1 MARFTRFRIALV
13 MDATA
18 PGEPLIRFERFTFR
32 YPPPVAGA
40 APVTAL
46 EEITLEVAAGEFL
59 GITGS
64 TGSGKSALCLA
75 IAGLIPQETGG
86 IIGGRVVVAGW
97 DTRYTPVPQLATRVG
112 IVFQDPESNLVGLS
126 VEDEVA
132 FGPEN
137 LGILPA
143 EIARRVDW
151 ALEVAGLS
159 HERGRPSAYLSGGQ
173 KQRLA
178 IAAVLAMQPQI
189 LVLDEPTA
197 QLDPVGKE
205 EVIAAIER
213 LRQVL
218 DRRLTIVLVESD
230 TELLSRFAERVVV
243 LHAGRIALEG
253 PPRAVF
259 SRTEELAALGV
270 RVPPLAELA
279 ARLNR
284 ALGAEL
290 SFLSLTEAEAALAR
304 LLDQGSVTGPSDH
317 PSLAGQRER
326 PAAQRVPASRQASAG
341 PLLAPVREPDDQTLQ
356 VRGPASL
363 VEIEEVRYR
372 YGGVYPAL
380 NGVSLRIEAGEF
392 LALIGPNGSGKT
404 TLAKHCNGLLRPESG
419 RVLVAGQDT
428 RATPVGQLARTVGY
442 AFQNPDHQLFLPSVA
457 EELAYGPRNLGLHG
471 PELRA
476 RVEEALERFGLVHLR
491 DRHPTLLGRG
501 LRQLVAIAAVY
512 AMSPRLLILDEPTG
526 GLDGHASG
534 RLMATLE
541 ELVAEGRSVLLIT
554 HDLRLV
560 AEHARRVVLVHE
572 GQILGDGPPRE
583 ILTDEELLERAGM
596 APPTIPRLVRGL
608 ARYGIPPVLTAAE
621 LGEAVL
627 ARLATGTGRPAPPPE
642 GGSA

>member
-1 MARFTRFRIALV
+1 

-18 PGEPLIRFERFTFR
+18 PGEPPIRFERFTFR
-32 YPPPVAGA
+32 YPPVAGA

-46 EEITLEVAAGEFL
+46 EEISLEVAAGEFL

-64 TGSGKSALCLA
+64 TGSGKSTLCLA
-75 IAGLIPQETGG
+75 IAGLVPQETGG
-86 IIGGRVVVAGW
+86 IVGGSVVVTGW

-112 IVFQDPESNLVGLS
+112 VVFQDPESNLVGLS

-137 LGILPA
+137 LGIPPA

-151 ALEVAGLS
+151 ALEVVGLS
-159 HERGRPSAYLSGGQ
+159 HERDRLSAHLSGGQ

-205 EVIAAIER
+205 EVIAAVER
-213 LRQVL
+213 LRQEL
-218 DRRLTIVLVESD
+218 GRRLTIVLVESD
-230 TELLSRFAERVVV
+230 TELLSHFADRIVV
-243 LHAGRIALEG
+243 LHAGRVALEG
-253 PPRAVF
+253 SPRAVF
-259 SRTEELAALGV
+259 SRTEQLAALGI

-290 SFLSLTEAEAALAR
+290 SFLSQTEAEAALAR
-304 LLDQGSVTGPSDH
+304 LLEQTGRTRPNDQP
-317 PSLAGQRER
+317 PLAGHRER
-326 PAAQRVPASRQASAG
+326 PAAEPVPAPRQARAG
-341 PLLAPVREPDDQTLQ
+341 SLLTLARE
-356 VRGPASL
+356 PASL
-363 VEIEEVRYR
+363 IEIEDARYR
-372 YGGVYPAL
+372 YGGVYSAL
-380 NGVSLRIEAGEF
+380 NGVSLRIGAGEF

-428 RATPVGQLARTVGY
+428 RATQVGQLARTVGY

-457 EELAYGPRNLGLHG
+457 EELAYGPRNLGLRG

-476 RVEEALERFGLVHLR
+476 RVEEALERFGLAELR
-491 DRHPTLLGRG
+491 NRHPTLLGRG

-512 AMSPRLLILDEPTG
+512 ALSPRLLILDEPTC
-526 GLDGHASG
+526 GLDGQATG

-572 GQILGDGPPRE
+572 GRILGDGPPRE
-583 ILTDEELLERAGM
+583 ILTDEALLARAGM
-596 APPTIPRLVRGL
+596 VPPTIARLSRDL
-608 ARYGIPPVLTAAE
+608 SRYGILPALTEAE
-621 LGEAVL
+621 LAEAVL
-627 ARLATGTGRPAPPPE
+627 ARLDAGTGHSGLTRE
-642 GGSA
+642 GGPG

>member
-1 MARFTRFRIALV
+1 
-13 MDATA
+13 MDVSTL
-18 PGEPLIRFERFTFR
+18 GEPLIRFERFTFR

-59 GITGS
+59 GVTGP
-64 TGSGKSALCLA
+64 TGSGKSTLCLA
-75 IAGLIPQETGG
+75 IAGLAPQETGG
-86 IIGGRVVVAGW
+86 IVGGRVVVAGW
-97 DTRYTPVPQLATRVG
+97 DTRRTPVPRLATRVG

-137 LGILPA
+137 LGVPPA

-151 ALEVAGLS
+151 ALEVAGLAR
-159 HERGRPSAYLSGGQ
+159 ERARPSAHLSGGQ

-178 IAAVLAMQPQI
+178 IAAVLAMQPQV

-213 LRQVL
+213 LRQQL
-218 DRRLTIVLVESD
+218 GRRLTIVLVESD
-230 TELLSRFAERVVV
+230 TELLSRFAERVIV
-243 LHAGRIALEG
+243 LHAGRIVLEG
-253 PPRAVF
+253 PPQAIF
-259 SRTEELAALGV
+259 SRVEELAALGV

-279 ARLNR
+279 ARLER
-284 ALGAEL
+284 ALGTGL
-290 SFLSLTEAEAALAR
+290 SFLGLPEAETALGR
-304 LLDQGSVTGPSDH
+304 LLDQAGVVGPNDH
-317 PSLAGQRER
+317 PPLAGHQGTSGPRETHPPVQATVR
-326 PAAQRVPASRQASAG
+326 LSPAPG
-341 PLLAPVREPDDQTLQ
+341 RELDDQTT
-356 VRGPASL
+356 RAREPAPL
-363 VEIEEVRYR
+363 VEIDDVRYR
-372 YGGVYPAL
+372 YGGAYPAL
-380 NGVSLRIEAGEF
+380 NGVSLRIEVGEF

-404 TLAKHCNGLLRPESG
+404 TLAKHCNGLLKPDAG
-419 RVLVAGQDT
+419 RVLIDGQDT
-428 RATPVGQLARTVGY
+428 HTTPVGQLARTVGY
-442 AFQNPDHQLFLPSVA
+442 VFQNPDHQLFLPSVA

-471 PELRA
+471 PELRE
-476 RVEEALERFGLVHLR
+476 RVEEALARFGLVELR

-526 GLDGHASG
+526 GLDGYNTG

-554 HDLRLV
+554 HELRLV
-560 AEHARRVVLVHE
+560 AEYARRVVLMHE
-572 GQILGDGPPRE
+572 GRILGGGPPRE
-583 ILTDEELLERAGM
+583 LLTDEELLERAGM
-596 APPTIPRLVRGL
+596 APPTIPRLARGL

-627 ARLATGTGRPAPPPE
+627 ARLATGTGCPAPPPE
-642 GGSA
+642 GGPA

>member
-1 MARFTRFRIALV
+1 

-18 PGEPLIRFERFTFR
+18 PGEPPIRFERFTFR
-32 YPPPVAGA
+32 YPPVAGA

-46 EEITLEVAAGEFL
+46 EEISLEVAAGEFL

-64 TGSGKSALCLA
+64 TGSGKSTLCLA
-75 IAGLIPQETGG
+75 IAGLVPQETGG
-86 IIGGRVVVAGW
+86 IVGGSVVVTGW

-112 IVFQDPESNLVGLS
+112 VVFQDPESNLVGLS

-137 LGILPA
+137 LGIPPA

-151 ALEVAGLS
+151 ALEVVGLS
-159 HERGRPSAYLSGGQ
+159 HERNRLSAHLSGGQ

-205 EVIAAIER
+205 EVIAAVER
-213 LRQVL
+213 LRQEL
-218 DRRLTIVLVESD
+218 GRRLTIVLVESD
-230 TELLSRFAERVVV
+230 TELLSRFADRIVV
-243 LHAGRIALEG
+243 LHAGRVALEG
-253 PPRAVF
+253 SPRAVF
-259 SRTEELAALGV
+259 SRTQELAALGI
-270 RVPPLAELA
+270 RIPPLAELA

-290 SFLSLTEAEAALAR
+290 SFLSQTEAEAALAR
-304 LLDQGSVTGPSDH
+304 LLEQTGLTRSNDQP
-317 PSLAGQRER
+317 PRAGHQER
-326 PAAQRVPASRQASAG
+326 PAAEPVPAPRQARAG
-341 PLLAPVREPDDQTLQ
+341 SLLTLASERDDQTLHA
-356 VRGPASL
+356 REPASL
-363 VEIEEVRYR
+363 IEIEDARYR

-380 NGVSLRIEAGEF
+380 NGVSLRIGAGEF

-428 RATPVGQLARTVGY
+428 RTTHVGQLARTVGY

-457 EELAYGPRNLGLHG
+457 EELAYGPRNLGLRG

-476 RVEEALERFGLVHLR
+476 RVDEALERFGLAELR
-491 DRHPTLLGRG
+491 NRHPTLLGRG

-512 AMSPRLLILDEPTG
+512 ALSPRLLILDEPTC
-526 GLDGHASG
+526 GLDGQATG
-534 RLMATLE
+534 RLMATIE

-572 GQILGDGPPRE
+572 GRILGDGPPRQ
-583 ILTDEELLERAGM
+583 ILTDEALLARAGM
-596 APPTIPRLVRGL
+596 APLTIARLSRGL
-608 ARYGIPPVLTAAE
+608 SRYGILPSLTEAE
-621 LGEAVL
+621 LAEAVL
-627 ARLATGTGRPAPPPE
+627 ARLAAGTGHSGLTRE
-642 GGSA
+642 GGPG

>member
-1 MARFTRFRIALV
+1 

-18 PGEPLIRFERFTFR
+18 PGEPPIRFERFTFR
-32 YPPPVAGA
+32 YPPVAEA

-46 EEITLEVAAGEFL
+46 EEISLEVAAGEFL

-64 TGSGKSALCLA
+64 TGSGKSTLCLA
-75 IAGLIPQETGG
+75 IAGLVPQETGG
-86 IIGGRVVVAGW
+86 VIGGRVAVTGW

-112 IVFQDPESNLVGLS
+112 LVFQDPESNLVGLS

-137 LGILPA
+137 LGIPPA
-143 EIARRVDW
+143 EIARRVNW
-151 ALEVAGLS
+151 ALEVVGLS
-159 HERGRPSAYLSGGQ
+159 RERDRPSAHLSGGQ

-205 EVIAAIER
+205 EVIAAVER
-213 LRQVL
+213 LRQEL
-218 DRRLTIVLVESD
+218 GRRLTIVLVESD
-230 TELLSRFAERVVV
+230 TELLSRFADRIVV

-253 PPRAVF
+253 SPQAVF
-259 SRTEELAALGV
+259 SRTEELAALGIW
-270 RVPPLAELA
+270 VPPLAELA

-290 SFLSLTEAEAALAR
+290 SFLSQTEAEAALAR
-304 LLDQGSVTGPSDH
+304 LLDQTGLTRPNDQ
-317 PSLAGQRER
+317 PPLAGYRER
-326 PAAQRVPASRQASAG
+326 PAAEPVPAPRQASAG
-341 PLLAPVREPDDQTLQ
+341 SLLTLARERGNQTL
-356 VRGPASL
+356 RAREPASL
-363 VEIEEVRYR
+363 IEIEEVRYR

-380 NGVSLRIEAGEF
+380 NGVSLRIGTGEF

-419 RVLVAGQDT
+419 RVLVAGEDT
-428 RATPVGQLARTVGY
+428 RTTHVGQLARTVGY
-442 AFQNPDHQLFLPSVA
+442 VFQNPDHQLFLPSVA
-457 EELAYGPRNLGLHG
+457 EELAYGPRNLGLRG

-476 RVEEALERFGLVHLR
+476 RVEEALERFGLAELR
-491 DRHPTLLGRG
+491 NRHPTLLGRG

-512 AMSPRLLILDEPTG
+512 ALSPRLLILDEPTC
-526 GLDGHASG
+526 GLDGQATG

-541 ELVAEGRSVLLIT
+541 ELVAEGWSVLLIT

-572 GQILGDGPPRE
+572 GRILGDGPTRD
-583 ILTDEELLERAGM
+583 ILTDEALLERAGM
-596 APPTIPRLVRGL
+596 VPPTIARLSRGL
-608 ARYGIPPVLTAAE
+608 SRYGIVPALTEAE
-621 LGEAVL
+621 LAETVL
-627 ARLATGTGRPAPPPE
+627 ARLAAGTGHSGLTRE
-642 GGSA
+642 GGPG

>member
-1 MARFTRFRIALV
+1 M

-18 PGEPLIRFERFTFR
+18 PREPEEPLIRFERFTFR

-137 LGILPA
+137 LGIPPA
-143 EIARRVDW
+143 EIGRRIDW
-151 ALEVAGLS
+151 VLAVTGLA
-159 HERGRPSAYLSGGQ
+159 HERLRPSAHLSGGQ

-197 QLDPVGKE
+197 QLDPLGKQD
-205 EVIAAIER
+205 VIAAIER
-213 LRQVL
+213 LRQQL
-218 DRRLTIVLVESD
+218 GRRLTIVLVESD
-230 TELLSRFAERVVV
+230 TELLSRFADRVAV

-253 PPRAVF
+253 APRAVF

-279 ARLNR
+279 AWLNR

-290 SFLSLTEAEAALAR
+290 SFLSLNEAEAALAR
-304 LLDQGSVTGPSDH
+304 LLEQRGPMGPNDH
-317 PSLAGQRER
+317 PPLRESREGHRAGRTSQLHR
-326 PAAQRVPASRQASAG
+326 ASAG
-341 PLLAPVREPDDQTLQ
+341 AFTAVSHQPN
-356 VRGPASL
+356 SL
-363 VEIEEVRYR
+363 VDIQDVRYR

-380 NGVSLRIEAGEF
+380 DGVSLRIEASEF
-392 LALIGPNGSGKT
+392 LALVGPNGSGKT

-419 RVLVAGQDT
+419 RVLVDGQDT
-428 RATPVGQLARTVGY
+428 RITRVGQLARTVGY

-476 RVEEALERFGLVHLR
+476 RVEGALERFGLVHLR

-526 GLDGHASG
+526 GLDGRTTG
-534 RLMATLE
+534 RLMAALD
-541 ELVAEGRSVLLIT
+541 ELVVEGQSVLLIT

-560 AEHARRVVLVHE
+560 AEHARRVVLMHE
-572 GQILGDGPPRE
+572 GRILGDGSPRE
-583 ILTDEELLERAGM
+583 ILTDEALLEQAGM
-596 APPTIPRLVRGL
+596 MPPTIARLARSL
-608 ARYGIPPVLTAAE
+608 ARYGIPPALTVAE
-621 LGEAVL
+621 FAEALL
-627 ARLATGTGRPAPPPE
+627 ARLTTSAPIPPREGEPA
-642 GGSA
+642 